1 MRTPILLCLVLA
13 LAACFQP
20 EPDGDDGVGG
30 GGASCPTFACST
42 DADCLQG
49 FVCSHGACSMPVSC
63 GQLPSQCPQDG
74 FAWGL
79 NDCLWSGC
87 DCWFNDQQPQPPPTP
102 PPPPPPPDSC
112 GASVTCATAP
122 PACAEGQIPELRDGC
137 YTGACRAID
146 GCDVPP
152 ACTALTH
159 EADCTAR
166 TDCEALYTGIDC
178 TDASGNACTMGD
190 TNCTCK
196 EFDLSSCAAK

>member
-1 MRTPILLCLVLA
+1 MRTSILLCLVLA

-20 EPDGDDGVGG
+20 EPDGDDGI
-30 GGASCPTFACST
+30 GGASCPTFSCSS

-63 GQLPSQCPQDG
+63 GELPSQCPQDG
-74 FAWGL
+74 YAWGL

-87 DCWFNDQQPQPPPTP
+87 DCWFNDQTPTP
-102 PPPPPPPDSC
+102 PPPPPPPSPPPQDSC
-112 GASVTCATAP
+112 GESATCTTAL
-122 PACAEGQIPELRDGC
+122 PACPAGQIPELQDGC

-159 EADCTAR
+159 EDDCTAR
-166 TDCEALYTGIDC
+166 ADCEPLYTGLDC

-190 TNCTCK
+190 ANCTCK
-196 EFDLSSCAAK
+196 EFDFSSCAAK